1 MTRLVFVFLILLVGA
16 ASAQWEAVQV
26 SVERD
31 CDTPELL
38 NVSITRTAN
47 ELDPNFNGIKIIR
60 QLATPGEMEPVL
72 LTEEILPIPEI
83 NETVLHIIADSGAN
97 PIGLG
102 IYDVILNAIAGS
114 DYYYPQQT
122 LSCADHPYVM
132 RAKLL
137 EPGVFEVCEDIGL
150 LECPSYDLV
159 DPSFGVYE
167 GSGTRLDIFGY
178 PAWFEDIHQCGIMI
192 TDVVP
197 LENGTP
203 CDETVTV
210 QERSWSS
217 VKSMYQ

>member
-1 MTRLVFVFLILLVGA
+1 MTRLVLVFLILLVGT
-16 ASAQWEAVQV
+16 ASAQWEAVEV
-26 SVERD
+26 SMERD

-38 NVSITRTAN
+38 NVSISRNAN
-47 ELDPNFNGIKIIR
+47 ELDPDFNGIKINR
-60 QLATPGEMEPVL
+60 WLATPGELEPVL

-83 NETVLHIIADSGAN
+83 NETVLYTIADSGAN

-102 IYDVILNAIAGS
+102 IYNAILNSISGS
-114 DYYYPQQT
+114 DYHYPEET
-122 LSCADHPYVM
+122 LSCAEHPYVM

-137 EPGVFEVCEDIGL
+137 EPGIFEVCEDIGL
-150 LECPSYDLV
+150 LECPTYDLA

-178 PAWFEDIHQCGIMI
+178 PAWFDGIHQCGIMI

-197 LENGTP
+197 LPNGTP
-203 CDETVTV
+203 CDETVAT

>member
-1 MTRLVFVFLILLVGA
+1 MTRLVVVFLMLLIGT
-16 ASAQWEAVQV
+16 ASAQWNAVQI

-31 CDTPELL
+31 CETPELL
-38 NVSITRTAN
+38 NVSIHRTAAG
-47 ELDPNFNGIKIIR
+47 LDPDFNGIKIIR
-60 QLATPGEMEPVL
+60 RVSTPGELEPVL
-72 LTEEILPIPEI
+72 LTEELLPIPEL
-83 NETVLHIIADSGAN
+83 NETVSHTIADPGSN

-102 IYDVILNAIAGS
+102 LYDVILNAIAGS
-114 DYYYPQQT
+114 DFLLSEET

-150 LECPSYDLV
+150 LECPTYDLA

-178 PAWFEDIHQCGIMI
+178 PVWFEDIHQCGIMI

-197 LENGTP
+197 LPYGTP
-203 CDETVTV
+203 CEGTVAV

-217 VKSMYQ
+217 VKSLYQ